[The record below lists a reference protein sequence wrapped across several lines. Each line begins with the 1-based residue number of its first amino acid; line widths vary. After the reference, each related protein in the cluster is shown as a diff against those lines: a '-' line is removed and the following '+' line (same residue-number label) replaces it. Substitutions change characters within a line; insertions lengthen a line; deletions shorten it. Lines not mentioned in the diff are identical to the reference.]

1 MKVLVTGANGFL
13 GRHVVS
19 ELLKRG
25 HVVRALVRPSTRLDA
40 LGWPGTVE
48 VVRGD
53 LRVSKDLVSAFED
66 VDVLVH
72 LAAAV
77 TGGDDAQFAT
87 GVVGTEKLLDAMSRS
102 GTKRIVLASSFSVYD
117 WVKTRGTLDEN
128 APLEVAPGLYERDG
142 YAVAKVWQ
150 ERVTR
155 RFAENQGWGLTVL
168 RPGFIWGEGNEEL
181 ACLGQKLGPIYLA
194 IGPMTRIPLTH
205 VENCAACFATAVENL
220 EAVGGTFN
228 VVDDEDVRV
237 WQYLGDYL
245 RRSGVGGWRVPV
257 PYVMMKAFVQLAH
270 ATSKWIFRGKGKL
283 PSLLVPRRFTA
294 RFKPLSFRNQKA
306 RERLG
311 WRPGLSYQEGLRRTY
326 EATEGPFP
334 GGEVR
339 DRDRGLDLR
348 REPVA
353 AHDS

>member
-25 HVVRALVRPSTRLDA
+25 HLVRALVRPSTRVDA
-40 LGWPGTVE
+40 LGWPGSVE

-53 LRVSKDLVSAFED
+53 LRVSKELVSAFEG

-102 GTKRIVLASSFSVYD
+102 ETRRIVLASSFSVYD
-117 WVKTRGTLDEN
+117 WVKTRGTLDEDS
-128 APLEVAPGLYERDG
+128 PLEVAPGLYERDG

-155 RFAENQGWGLTVL
+155 RFAEKHGWSLTVL
-168 RPGFIWGEGNEEL
+168 RPGFIWGKGNEEL
-181 ACLGQKLGPIYLA
+181 ACLGQKLGPIYLT
-194 IGPMTRIPLTH
+194 IGPMTKIPLTH
-205 VENCAACFATAVENL
+205 VENCAACFATGVETPAPNAAVE
-220 EAVGGTFN
+220 AFN
-228 VVDDEDVRV
+228 VVDDDDVRV
-237 WQYLGDYL
+237 WRYLGDYL
-245 RRSGVGGWRVPV
+245 RHSGVGGWRVPV
-257 PYVMMKAFVQLAH
+257 PYVMMQALVWFAH
-270 ATSKWIFRGKGKL
+270 ATSKLIFRGKGKL

-311 WRPGLSYQEGLRRTY
+311 WRPALSYQEGLRRTY
-326 EATEGPFP
+326 ETTESPFP
-334 GGEVR
+334 GAEVH
-339 DRDRGLDLR
+339 DLH

-353 AHDS
+353 AHE